1 MTEIT
6 LQEQLTLVHEAITDV
21 ELNYL
26 CHTVIGDGD
35 DVINSLFE
43 LYKLTCSDFICH
55 ELQCMANFFESRM
68 RRDIITHKLINI
80 YIYDKKVKEFNEGLE

>member
-1 MTEIT
+1 MSKLE
-6 LQEQLTLVHEAITDV
+6 LQEQLTLVHDAITDV

-26 CHTVIGDGD
+26 EHTAIGDGD

-55 ELQCMANFFESRM
+55 ELQCMANFVESRM

-80 YIYDKKVKEFNEGLE
+80 YIYDKKVKEFNEGL